1 MKLVKLLTLSL
12 FFTLVGISLGT
23 VGNESYQQ
31 PVYAASVK
39 KINGHRISKPRLVF
53 KYSSIVENASFDP
66 TKGVSY
72 YRSAYDK
79 VKISYKSYVNSSKPG
94 KYAVVYHVKDRAGY
108 NFYVTHYVNVRR
120 VYLKRVYNPN
130 ETTDS
135 DDGDVYKVS
144 PLGMPFKLTAELN
157 ISGANQNGISW
168 SSSNPQVASV
178 SSDGSVTPEKDGVTM
193 ISTKFNQQTIN
204 TPVLV
209 SEGSNI
215 NVASSDNVWSQI
227 NYDDEDGISYKQTS
241 TLKQVIT
248 DLWFT
253 DGERFIYNKGQFK
266 TPDEQS
272 KETDSLDDDNM
283 YSINSYGGYGY
294 QGTFLKTGAHV
305 ILQTQDELGNAHL
318 YVGKYNE

>member
-1 MKLVKLLTLSL
+1 MMKLVKLLTLSL

-23 VGNESYQQ
+23 VGNESCQQ

-53 KYSSIVENASFDP
+53 KYSSVVENTSFDP

-130 ETTDS
+130 EIGSQEGTE
-135 DDGDVYKVS
+135 YKVS
-144 PLGMPFKLTAELN
+144 PLGTSYKLTAELN
-157 ISGANQNGISW
+157 IKGADQSSIKW
-168 SSSNPQVASV
+168 TSSNSQVASV
-178 SSDGSVTPEKDGVTM
+178 SSQGQVTPKKDGITI
-193 ISTKFNQQTIN
+193 ISAEFNGKTVS

-215 NVASSDNVWSQI
+215 NLANSDDIWSKVD
-227 NYDDEDGISYKQTS
+227 YDSNSEIIFNQTS
-241 TLKQVIT
+241 TLKQVIKKMWMT
-248 DLWFT
+248 NGAKFT
-253 DGERFIYNKGQFK
+253 YSDGPDK
-266 TPDEQS
+266 TIREESDMTS
-272 KETDSLDDDNM
+272 TFDHKK
-283 YSINSYGGYGY
+283 YSIANAFFAPDLDHAFFKKGD
-294 QGTFLKTGAHV
+294 HI
-305 ILQTQDELGNAHL
+305 ILQTQDELGNNHL
-318 YVGKYNE
+318 YVGDYDS